1 MNLIRPGSDSSIGR
15 ATCRP
20 RRIGKMGAVE
30 EADMKRADSKKI
42 PLHDYGLALRS
53 AVSWLGDR
61 YLLAE
66 PVRRRSEDV
75 GGYYV
80 EPRRWR
86 QVVRQ
91 HATT

>member
-1 MNLIRPGSDSSIGR
+1 
-15 ATCRP
+15 
-20 RRIGKMGAVE
+20 
-30 EADMKRADSKKI
+30 MKRAESKKI

-91 HATT
+91 HAAS

>member
-1 MNLIRPGSDSSIGR
+1 
-15 ATCRP
+15 
-20 RRIGKMGAVE
+20 
-30 EADMKRADSKKI
+30 MKRGEFEKI

-53 AVSWLGDR
+53 AVSWLGER

-66 PVRRRSEDV
+66 PVRRRNANT

-86 QVVRQ
+86 EVVRQ
-91 HATT
+91 HATS